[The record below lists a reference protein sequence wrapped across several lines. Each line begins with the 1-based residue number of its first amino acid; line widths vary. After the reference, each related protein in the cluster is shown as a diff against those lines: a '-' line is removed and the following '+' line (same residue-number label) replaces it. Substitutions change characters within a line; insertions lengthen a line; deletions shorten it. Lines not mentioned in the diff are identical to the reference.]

1 MHVQLIERELKV
13 ITICVPLHLNHA
25 SRIIYDVYPRGM
37 AIAELT
43 SMPAGSE
50 PGDCPKNN
58 SVNDDVAF
66 CAQGMQS
73 NPNDSSTLINLR

>member
-1 MHVQLIERELKV
+1 MQLIERELKV

-25 SRIIYDVYPRGM
+25 SRIIYDVYPQRDCNCRVDVD
-37 AIAELT
+37 ASRL
-43 SMPAGSE
+43 SE

-66 CAQGMQS
+66 CARGMQS